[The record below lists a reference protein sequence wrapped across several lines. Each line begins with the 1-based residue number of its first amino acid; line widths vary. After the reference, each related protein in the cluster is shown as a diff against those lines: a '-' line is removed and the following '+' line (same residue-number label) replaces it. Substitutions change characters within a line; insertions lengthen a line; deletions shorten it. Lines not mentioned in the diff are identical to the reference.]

1 MIKRVG
7 FMGIGDADHDNW
19 LTLFFF
25 YLFMDR
31 LTERSL
37 RFCPLFNLSCAP
49 HFSPPRFFLVGP
61 LLIHYLNWLP
71 VSFAMLG
78 CR

>member
-1 MIKRVG
+1 L
-7 FMGIGDADHDNW
+7 ADS
-19 LTLFFF
+19 FFI

-49 HFSPPRFFLVGP
+49 HFSPPQVLFGRAIVDSLFKLA
-61 LLIHYLNWLP
+61 
-71 VSFAMLG
+71 S
-78 CR
+78 C

>member
-1 MIKRVG
+1 L
-7 FMGIGDADHDNW
+7 ADS
-19 LTLFFF
+19 FFI